1 MRRGWCP
8 SLAAP
13 MQTGDGWL
21 VRFVAPL
28 TGPQAAAVAEAS
40 ARLGNGRIDVTG
52 RGSFQ
57 IRGLTPETAA
67 AFSSVVAGLGLALAD
82 GPVAVGALAGLDAA
96 EAEDPRPM
104 AAAIRAALAG
114 RALGPKAS
122 IVVDGCG
129 ALPLDGVAADVR
141 VRALGAGAW
150 EVAGRRHDTADVVE
164 AVLAALGSGR
174 DRGREVPPPIGRFA
188 LRDGS
193 ATGVGVPFGQME
205 AAALS
210 GLAAAVGT
218 GEIRPAAGRALMV
231 LGAEVREVAARLGF
245 ITGPGDPRLGI
256 VACSGAP
263 ACASGRFATRAVAAE
278 LAGRAGIMEGVRVH
292 LSGCPKRCAEPAGA
306 CVSLVGGEGIAA
318 AGVAV
323 PARLRAFL
331 EGVV

>member
-13 MQTGDGWL
+13 METGDGWL

-28 TGPQAAAVAEAS
+28 SGAQAAVVAEAS

-57 IRGLTPETAA
+57 IRGLTPETAV
-67 AFSSVVAGLGLALAD
+67 AFSAVVAELGLALAE
-82 GPVAVGALAGLDAA
+82 GPVSVGALAGLDAA

-122 IVVDGCG
+122 IVVDGGG

-141 VRALGAGAW
+141 VRALGAGVW
-150 EVAGRRHDTADVVE
+150 EVAGRRYAAADVVG
-164 AVLAALGSGR
+164 AVLAAVGSGR
-174 DRGREVPPPIGRFA
+174 DRRREVAPPIGRFP
-188 LRDGS
+188 LRDGA
-193 ATGVGVPFGQME
+193 ATGLGVPFGQME
-205 AAALS
+205 TAALS

-231 LGAEVREVAARLGF
+231 IGAEVGEVAARLGF
-245 ITGPGDPRLGI
+245 ITEADDPRLAI

-263 ACASGRFATRAVAAE
+263 ACASGRFATRVVAAE
-278 LAGRAGIMEGVRVH
+278 LAGRAEILEGVRVH

-318 AGVAV
+318 TGVAV

-331 EGVV
+331 EGVM